1 MFKRRVVVGVESVRI
16 IFPIVINVDQPVLN
30 PPDTRTKLI
39 HDQNTPNP
47 KYRGLIH
54 GVTTIVRAEGLGG
67 IYRGLFPVMM
77 RQGANSAVRFSVY
90 STLKTQVQRFRARP
104 DDPLPSWATF
114 AVGGVAGIVTVY
126 TTMPLDVV
134 KTKMQAL
141 DAKTS
146 YNNSFDCVVKVA
158 RKDGV
163 LALWKGATPR
173 LARLIFSGGIAF
185 TVYEEV
191 YKFLQMV

>member
-67 IYRGLFPVMM
+67 IYRGLFPTTRSETCSVTPHFELVTI
-77 RQGANSAVRFSVY
+77 RYTREQNSRIPSPAKLY
-90 STLKTQVQRFRARP
+90 SDLQCTLLNF
-104 DDPLPSWATF
+104 
-114 AVGGVAGIVTVY
+114 
-126 TTMPLDVV
+126 
-134 KTKMQAL
+134 
-141 DAKTS
+141 
-146 YNNSFDCVVKVA
+146 
-158 RKDGV
+158 
-163 LALWKGATPR
+163 
-173 LARLIFSGGIAF
+173 
-185 TVYEEV
+185 
-191 YKFLQMV
+191 